1 MLPAPEVQGMTFAS
15 FDLRVHGF
23 HCDLYGHVN
32 HARYL
37 EFLEAA
43 RWEMLG
49 DTVELGAW
57 HDQGRRFVIVRVDVS
72 YRAAATLG
80 DDLVVRT
87 WGGEI
92 GKSSARVHQDIVR
105 TSDQKTIVEATI
117 TYVILDANTGRPL
130 RLEGELADALGRMP
144 RQPHGGAE

>member
-1 MLPAPEVQGMTFAS
+1 MLRAPEVQDMTFAS

-49 DTVELGAW
+49 DTVELEAW
-57 HDQGRRFVIVRVDVS
+57 HDQGRRFVIVRVDIS

-80 DDLVVRT
+80 DELTVES

-92 GKSSARVHQDIVR
+92 GKSSAQVHQRIVR
-105 TSDQKTIVEATI
+105 QGGGATIVEATI
-117 TYVILDANTGRPL
+117 TYVILDAASGRPL
-130 RLEGELADALGRMP
+130 RLTGELAEALERMP
-144 RQPHGGAE
+144 RSGTGDEG

>member
-1 MLPAPEVQGMTFAS
+1 MTDATHT
-15 FDLRVHGF
+15 LTVHGF

-49 DTVELGAW
+49 EALELDSW
-57 HDQGRRFVIVRVDVS
+57 HDEGRHFVIVRVDIS

-80 DDLVVRT
+80 DRLVVKS
-87 WGGEI
+87 WGGRV
-92 GKSSARVHQDIVR
+92 GKTSAEVHQEIVR
-105 TSDQKTIVEATI
+105 PADGRTVVEATI
-117 TYVILDANTGRPL
+117 TYVILDAETGRPL
-130 RLEGELADALGRMP
+130 RLGGEIADSLRRMP
-144 RQPHGGAE
+144 RRQSGDQT

>member
-1 MLPAPEVQGMTFAS
+1 MTFAS

-49 DTVELGAW
+49 ETVELDVW
-57 HDQGRRFVIVRVDVS
+57 HQEGRRFVIVRVDIS

-80 DDLVVRT
+80 EELRVES
-87 WGGEI
+87 WGGET
-92 GKSSARVHQDIVR
+92 GKSSARIHQRIVR
-105 TSDQKTIVEATI
+105 RSDERTIVEAEI
-117 TYVILDANTGRPL
+117 TYVVLDAESGRPL
-130 RLEGELADALGRMP
+130 RLAGEIAEALARMP
-144 RQPHGGAE
+144 RSVPGESA

>member
-1 MLPAPEVQGMTFAS
+1 MTFSS

-37 EFLEAA
+37 EFLEAG

-49 DTVELGAW
+49 DAVELDAW
-57 HDQGRRFVIVRVDVS
+57 HDQGRRFVIVRVDIS

-80 DDLVVRT
+80 NDLVVRT
-87 WGGEI
+87 WGGEV
-92 GKSSARVHQDIVR
+92 GKSSATVHQEIVR
-105 TSDQKTIVEATI
+105 PSDGRTIVEATI
-117 TYVILDANTGRPL
+117 TYVILDAESGRPL
-130 RLEGELADALGRMP
+130 RLAGELAEALNRMP
-144 RQPHGGAE
+144 QKTGGDPE

>member
-1 MLPAPEVQGMTFAS
+1 MLPAPEVQYMTFAS

-49 DTVELGAW
+49 ESVEVEAW
-57 HDQGRRFVIVRVDVS
+57 HDQGRRFVIVRVDIS

-80 DDLVVRT
+80 EDLTVES

-92 GKSSARVHQDIVR
+92 GKSSARVHQRIVR
-105 TSDQKTIVEATI
+105 PADGAMIVEATI
-117 TYVILDANTGRPL
+117 TYVILDAATGRPL
-130 RLEGELADALGRMP
+130 RLTGELAEALAGMP
-144 RQPHGGAE
+144 RSESGDEG

>member
-1 MLPAPEVQGMTFAS
+1 MDFAS
-15 FDLRVHGF
+15 FDVRVHGF

-49 DTVELGAW
+49 DAVELDAW

-80 DDLVVRT
+80 DELQVRT

-92 GKSSARVHQDIVR
+92 GKSSARVHQEIVR
-105 TSDQKTIVEATI
+105 PSDQKAIVEATI
-117 TYVILDANTGRPL
+117 TYVILDARSGRPL
-130 RLEGELADALGRMP
+130 RLDGELAQALGRMP
-144 RQPHGGAE
+144 RKFDGDPE

>member
-1 MLPAPEVQGMTFAS
+1 MTFAS

-49 DTVELGAW
+49 DAVELDAW

-72 YRAAATLG
+72 YRAAEELDFLRAGLTR
-80 DDLVVRT
+80 VRV
-87 WGGEI
+87 EI
-92 GKSSARVHQDIVR
+92 LSLPG
-105 TSDQKTIVEATI
+105 
-117 TYVILDANTGRPL
+117 
-130 RLEGELADALGRMP
+130 
-144 RQPHGGAE
+144 

>member
-1 MLPAPEVQGMTFAS
+1 MTFAS

-57 HDQGRRFVIVRVDVS
+57 HDQGRRFVIVRVDIS

-92 GKSSARVHQDIVR
+92 GKSSAQVHQDIVR

>member
-1 MLPAPEVQGMTFAS
+1 MTFAS
-15 FDLRVHGF
+15 FHLRVHGF

-49 DTVELGAW
+49 DAVELGAW

-80 DDLVVRT
+80 DDLVVRS
-87 WGGEI
+87 WGGEV
-92 GKSSARVHQDIVR
+92 GKSSARVHQEIVR
-105 TSDQKTIVEATI
+105 PADGKTIVEATI
-117 TYVILDANTGRPL
+117 TYVILDAGTGRPL
-130 RLEGELADALGRMP
+130 RLTGDLAEALARMP
-144 RQPHGGAE
+144 RGLEGDEE

>member
-1 MLPAPEVQGMTFAS
+1 MTFAS

-49 DTVELGAW
+49 DTVELDVW
-57 HDQGRRFVIVRVDVS
+57 HQEGRRFVIVRVDIS

-80 DDLVVRT
+80 EELRVESR
-87 WGGEI
+87 GGEM
-92 GKSSARVHQDIVR
+92 GKSSARIHQRIVR
-105 TSDQKTIVEATI
+105 RSDERTIVEAEI
-117 TYVILDANTGRPL
+117 TYVILDAESGRPL
-130 RLEGELADALGRMP
+130 RLAGEIAEALARMP
-144 RQPHGGAE
+144 LTAPGESA

>member
-1 MLPAPEVQGMTFAS
+1 MTFAS

-49 DTVELGAW
+49 ESVELDAW
-57 HDQGRRFVIVRVDVS
+57 HDQGRRFVIVRVDIS

-80 DDLVVRT
+80 QDLTVQS
-87 WGGEI
+87 WGGDI
-92 GKSSARVHQDIVR
+92 GKSSARVHQRIHRPADGATV
-105 TSDQKTIVEATI
+105 VEATI
-117 TYVILDANTGRPL
+117 TYVILDAATGRPL
-130 RLEGELADALGRMP
+130 RLTGDLAEALAAMP
-144 RQPHGGAE
+144 RPGPGDQE

>member
-1 MLPAPEVQGMTFAS
+1 MLPAPEVQDMTFAS

-57 HDQGRRFVIVRVDVS
+57 HDQGRRFVIVRVDIS

-87 WGGEI
+87 WGGEV

-105 TSDQKTIVEATI
+105 PADQKTIVEATI
-117 TYVILDANTGRPL
+117 TYVILDAGTGRPL
-130 RLEGELADALGRMP
+130 RLEGELAEALGRMP
-144 RQPHGGAE
+144 SQPGGDPE

>member
-1 MLPAPEVQGMTFAS
+1 MTFAS

-49 DTVELGAW
+49 DAVELEAW

-87 WGGEI
+87 WGGDV
-92 GKSSARVHQDIVR
+92 GKSSARVHQEIVR
-105 TSDQKTIVEATI
+105 TGDGKTIVEATI
-117 TYVILDANTGRPL
+117 TYVILDADSGRPL
-130 RLEGELADALGRMP
+130 RLDGELAEALGRMP
-144 RQPHGGAE
+144 RKPTGDQE

>member
-1 MLPAPEVQGMTFAS
+1 MSVITHEF
-15 FDLRVHGF
+15 RVLGF

-49 DTVELGAW
+49 EALELHTW
-57 HDQGRRFVIVRVDVS
+57 HDRGRRFVIVRVDIS

-80 DDLVVRT
+80 DELRVES

-92 GKSSARVHQDIVR
+92 GKTSARVHQRIVR
-105 TSDQKTIVEATI
+105 PADGAVVVEATI
-117 TYVILDANTGRPL
+117 TYVVLDAGTGRPL
-130 RLEGELADALGRMP
+130 RLTGELAEGLGRMP
-144 RQPHGGAE
+144 TGPGEES

>member
-32 HARYL
+32 NARYL

-49 DTVELGAW
+49 DAVDLGAW
-57 HDQGRRFVIVRVDVS
+57 HDLGRRFVIVHIDVS

-80 DDLVVRT
+80 DELVVQS
-87 WGGEI
+87 WGGDI

-105 TSDQKTIVEATI
+105 KSDARTVVEATI
-117 TYVILDANTGRPL
+117 TYVILKSDTGRPI
-130 RLEGELADALGRMP
+130 RLEGELAEALGRMP
-144 RQPHGGAE
+144 RKHGGDPE